1 MRHPFRAVVAVAA
14 LSMVLAACGGD
25 DSADAPT
32 PDPTPAPQPA
42 EPSGPLT
49 VCSDIPYPPFEF
61 EDPTSELGYSGF
73 DIELIAAI
81 AERIDREIVV
91 VAAGFDALTSGTAFD
106 AGTCDI
112 AISAMTIT
120 EERAEKIDF
129 SDPYYEADQSLL
141 VPTGSDITSIDDLVA
156 GLVVGVQSGTT
167 GAAFAEENVP
177 GAEVR
182 AFDNSG
188 DLLTALVAGQ
198 VDAVLQD
205 LPVNVEEAAKGATT
219 VVQTFPTGEFYGI
232 AFGKGSDLVG
242 PVNEALAAMRA
253 DGTYDALFEKYFPTG
268 S

>member
-1 MRHPFRAVVAVAA
+1 MRHPFRAVAAAAA
-14 LSMVLAACGGD
+14 LTVVLAACGGGEEE
-25 DSADAPT
+25 SAT
-32 PDPTPAPQPA
+32 
-42 EPSGPLT
+42 LK

-61 EDPTSELGYSGF
+61 VDPDSPLGYSGF

-81 AERIDREIVV
+81 AERIDREVVV
-91 VAAGFDALTSGTAFD
+91 VAAGFDALTSGTAFA

-120 EERAEKIDF
+120 EARAEQIDF

-141 VPTGSDITSIDDLVA
+141 VPNDSDITSIDDLVE

-167 GAAFAEENVP
+167 GAAFAEENVS

-182 AFDNSG
+182 AFENSG
-188 DLLTALVAGQ
+188 DLLTALAAGQ

-205 LPVNVEEAAKGATT
+205 LPVNVEEALKGETT
-219 VVQTFPTGEFYGI
+219 VVETFPTGEFYGI
-232 AFGKGSDLVG
+232 AFELGSDLVG
-242 PVNEALAAMRA
+242 PVNEALAALRA
-253 DGTYDALFEKYFPTG
+253 DGTYDELFEKYFPTG